1 MKNCILTLLIIAIFV
16 GKVHSCSA
24 IVLKNNQ
31 QIFLAKNFDWTF
43 RQGVILKN
51 LRGLT
56 KTAYYT
62 HQGSQASWISKYGSI
77 TFNQNGKEMPYGGM
91 NEKGLAI
98 EMLWL
103 DLTKYNLKDQKMYVN
118 ELEWIQYQLDN
129 FATVEEVTSHLNDF
143 KIYPIKGK
151 IHYILTDPSGS
162 SVIIEYLNG
171 KAMSYPKETQ
181 FCQAITNN
189 SVYHSASYKDQIK
202 GLRKNNAVS
211 GYRYHLL
218 EKVITETDENRQWT
232 EAGVF
237 DVLKKVTIP
246 KGDFKT
252 MWSIVYNIR
261 QKSISYYSDSHKK
274 IKSVFLAD
282 MDFDHDL
289 SYLDIN
295 QDEVTMLKSETLK
308 KYDEKINTRY
318 VSTSLEHLEIDKETG
333 LDISQHQFDPTTQ
346 SSSLFAARYF
356 HFEISVPMDEER
368 QTGFLAVMDN
378 EKNFKRRQAVTG
390 GYLYGNIAKGSFVA
404 HIYGLKNGRYAMLA
418 FIDQN
423 QNRKPDFGNK
433 DQAGEKYATF
443 GDQYFNSEK
452 ELTFW
457 NTSAEFSSSNA
468 EVEVIWKQKS

>member
-1 MKNCILTLLIIAIFV
+1 MKNCILALFIVAFV
-16 GKVHSCSA
+16 GGKTQACSA
-24 IVLKNNQ
+24 IVLKDQQ

-51 LRGLT
+51 LRGVN
-56 KTAYYT
+56 KTAYFT

-129 FATVEEVTSHLNDF
+129 FATVEEVIGHLNEL

-151 IHYILTDPSGS
+151 VHYILTDPSGS

-171 KAMSYPKETQ
+171 RAMSYPKETQ
-181 FCQAITNN
+181 ICQAITNN
-189 SVYHSASYKDQIK
+189 SVYHSAVYKYQIK
-202 GLRKNNAVS
+202 GLRKNNVVS

-218 EKVITETDENRQWT
+218 EKVIAETKENSRWT

-237 DVLKKVTIP
+237 EVLKKVTIS

-252 MWSIVYNIR
+252 MWSIVYNIH
-261 QKSISYYSDSHKK
+261 QKSISFYSDSHKK
-274 IKSVFLAD
+274 IKSVNLTE

-295 QDEVTMLKSETLK
+295 QDDIKIIVSGTLK
-308 KYDEKINTRY
+308 QYDQKINAIY
-318 VSTSLEHLEIDKETG
+318 VSTSLEHLGIDKETG
-333 LDISQHQFDPTTQ
+333 HDISQHQFDLSTKT
-346 SSSLFAARYF
+346 SSLFEDHYF

-378 EKNFKRRQAVTG
+378 EKNFKKRQAVTG

-423 QNRKPDFGNK
+423 QNRKLDFGKK
-433 DQAGEKYATF
+433 DKVGEKYATF
-443 GDQYFNSEK
+443 RDQNFSSEK

-457 NTSAEFSSSNA
+457 NTSAEFSKINA
-468 EVEVIWKQKS
+468 DVTVVWKQRS

>member
-1 MKNCILTLLIIAIFV
+1 MKNCILTLLIIAIAV
-16 GKVHSCSA
+16 GKTHACSA

-31 QIFLAKNFDWTF
+31 QVFLAKNFDWTF

-51 LRGLT
+51 LRGVN
-56 KTAYYT
+56 KTAYFT

-129 FATVEEVTSHLNDF
+129 FATVEEVIGHLNEL

-151 IHYILTDPSGS
+151 IHYILTDPSGK

-181 FCQAITNN
+181 ICQAITNN
-189 SVYHSASYKDQIK
+189 SVYHSATYKDQIK

-218 EKVITETDENRQWT
+218 EKVIAETKKNSQWT

-237 DVLKKVTIP
+237 EVLKKVTIP

-252 MWSIVYNIR
+252 MWSIVYNIH
-261 QKSISYYSDSHKK
+261 QKSISFYSDSHKE
-274 IKSVFLAD
+274 IKSVNLNE
-282 MDFDHDL
+282 MDFDHNL
-289 SYLDIN
+289 SYLEIN
-295 QDEVTMLKSETLK
+295 QNEIKIIVSETLK
-308 KYDEKINTRY
+308 QYDQKINAFY
-318 VSTSLEHLEIDKETG
+318 VSTSLEHLGIDKETG
-333 LDISQHQFDPTTQ
+333 LDISQHQFDLSTKT
-346 SSSLFAARYF
+346 SSLFADRYF
-356 HFEISVPMDEER
+356 HFEISVPMDEDR

-378 EKNFKRRQAVTG
+378 EINFKNRQAVTG

-423 QNRKPDFGNK
+423 QNRKLDLGK
-433 DQAGEKYATF
+433 KEKTGEKYATF
-443 GDQYFNSEK
+443 SDQQFNSED
-452 ELTFW
+452 EMTFW
-457 NTSAEFSSSNA
+457 NTSAEFSNINA
-468 EVEVIWKQKS
+468 DVTVVWKQRG